1 MAVAEAAPSRA
12 RGNLR
17 AYTAAVPEPRPASL
31 RLPRGVLVVAGVA
44 FLILTLAAFL
54 AGTAGADTAVRNALL
69 IAASSSIVSVMRI
82 VNVAGDWKFL
92 LPATLLLFAVFD
104 HARRTWW
111 VWIALMVAAPIAEG
125 LMKIA
130 VGRSRPEGL
139 AYGFPSGH
147 ATAAAA
153 YFGAWLYLAESLR
166 PRRRTMVRLAAVV
179 MMLAVGVA
187 RVVLRAHWPSD
198 VLGGLAL
205 GLALASAAAV
215 LAASR
220 R

>member
-1 MAVAEAAPSRA
+1 
-12 RGNLR
+12 
-17 AYTAAVPEPRPASL
+17 L

-44 FLILTLAAFL
+44 FVILTLAAFL
-54 AGTAGADTAVRNALL
+54 VGTAGADTAIRNTLL
-69 IAASSSIVSVMRI
+69 IAASPTVIGVMRI

-125 LMKIA
+125 LMKIG

-166 PRRRTMVRLAAVV
+166 PGWRTTVRLVAVV
-179 MMLAVGVA
+179 MMLVVGVA
-187 RVVLRAHWPSD
+187 RVILRAHWPSD
-198 VLGGLAL
+198 VLGGIAL

-215 LAASR
+215 LAASDMGGSGR
-220 R
+220 PPSPPASAPPA